1 MSRNRVCAVCCA
13 DCHSLFYTGSLYLL
27 TVLFKEPQ
35 LEALVKLELFV
46 VPELQ
51 KMLLGCTD
59 GF

>member
-1 MSRNRVCAVCCA
+1 MLSPEK
-13 DCHSLFYTGSLYLL
+13 TLYLL

-35 LEALVKLELFV
+35 LEALIELELFM